1 MKDELVGNIMIEFLV
16 LIAKMYAFKK
26 FEDKLCKGTKKCAI
40 AEKIT
45 FDDKTFSLVLR

>member
-1 MKDELVGNIMIEFLV
+1 M
-16 LIAKMYAFKK
+16 AKMYAFKK